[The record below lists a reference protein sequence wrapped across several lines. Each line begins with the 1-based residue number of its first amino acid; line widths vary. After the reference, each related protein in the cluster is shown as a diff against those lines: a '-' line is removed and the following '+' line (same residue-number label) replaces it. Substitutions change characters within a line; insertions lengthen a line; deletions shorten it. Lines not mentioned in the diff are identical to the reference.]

1 MSRYLRRDEAINN
14 TERWDNVLKKRNVKT
29 ITQYVT
35 VPLKEY
41 EEENLDTIE
50 HTWKVGDKF
59 WALADAFYGDAKY
72 WYLIARHNNM
82 PTEANVSLGDII
94 KIPIN
99 LSQALQEIG

>member
-41 EEENLDTIE
+41 EEENLDTI
-50 HTWKVGDKF
+50 
-59 WALADAFYGDAKY
+59 
-72 WYLIARHNNM
+72 
-82 PTEANVSLGDII
+82 
-94 KIPIN
+94 
-99 LSQALQEIG
+99 